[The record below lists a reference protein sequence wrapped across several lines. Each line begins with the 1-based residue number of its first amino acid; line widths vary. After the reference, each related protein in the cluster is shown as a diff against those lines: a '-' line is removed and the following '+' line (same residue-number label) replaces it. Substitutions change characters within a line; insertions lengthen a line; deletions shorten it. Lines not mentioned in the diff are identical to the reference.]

1 LRAITRIANFDG
13 IQRRNFNTVENTSE
27 GLACSC
33 GSPLSSSRFLKN
45 TDYSCSKG
53 LGGTKNL
60 RDRVREN
67 VIENSERTRTR
78 ATNTNSI
85 QRPVDLPRIH
95 GYTLALLI
103 TAMIFI
109 FSLLFVFGLPLY
121 TVLSGQAPLG
131 RDYRTA
137 DRSSAGIAPP
147 AETTPEAVVQV
158 YGARALNWRGIF
170 GVHTWIAT
178 KPPDATQYTVHHVI
192 GWRAY
197 RNLPVVV
204 SAPGIPDGR
213 WFGNEP
219 ELILDIRGDLA
230 AGAIPK
236 ILEAAATYPY
246 ADEYQLWPGPN
257 SNTFMAYVGRQVPEL
272 KMDLP
277 ATAIGK
283 DYPINGSMIDRS
295 PSGTGYQL
303 SLLGVFGITLARE
316 EGIELNLLG
325 LSFGVDILKPAL
337 KLPFIGRLGV
347 SEF

>member
-1 LRAITRIANFDG
+1 MTRI
-13 IQRRNFNTVENTSE
+13 
-27 GLACSC
+27 L
-33 GSPLSSSRFLKN
+33 
-45 TDYSCSKG
+45 
-53 LGGTKNL
+53 
-60 RDRVREN
+60 
-67 VIENSERTRTR
+67 
-78 ATNTNSI
+78 
-85 QRPVDLPRIH
+85 
-95 GYTLALLI
+95 
-103 TAMIFI
+103 I
-109 FSLLFVFGLPLY
+109 FSLLFLIGLPLY
-121 TVLSGQAPLG
+121 TVLSGQVPLG

-147 AETTPEAVVQV
+147 AEATPEAVVQV

-178 KPPDATQYTVHHVI
+178 KPANASQYTIHHVI

-219 ELILDIRGDLA
+219 ELIAGLRGEVA
-230 AGAIPK
+230 AQAIPK
-236 ILEAAATYPY
+236 IIAAVATYPY
-246 ADEYQLWPGPN
+246 PNEYQLRPGPN

-272 KMDLP
+272 KLDLP

-283 DYPINGSMIDRS
+283 DYPINGSIVDRS

-303 SLLGVFGITLARE
+303 SLLGVLGVTMARE

-325 LSFGVDILKPAL
+325 LNFGVDFLNPAL
-337 KLPFIGRLGV
+337 RLPFIGRLGMGDH
-347 SEF
+347 

>member
-1 LRAITRIANFDG
+1 
-13 IQRRNFNTVENTSE
+13 
-27 GLACSC
+27 
-33 GSPLSSSRFLKN
+33 
-45 TDYSCSKG
+45 
-53 LGGTKNL
+53 
-60 RDRVREN
+60 
-67 VIENSERTRTR
+67 
-78 ATNTNSI
+78 
-85 QRPVDLPRIH
+85 
-95 GYTLALLI
+95 
-103 TAMIFI
+103 MIVI
-109 FSLLFVFGLPLY
+109 FSLLFVLGLPLY
-121 TVLSGQAPLG
+121 TVLSGQVPLG

-147 AETTPEAVVQV
+147 AQTTPEAVVQV

-178 KPPDATQYTVHHVI
+178 KPADATQYTIHHVI

-219 ELILDIRGDLA
+219 ELLLDIRGDVA

-236 ILEAAATYPY
+236 IIEAAATYPY

-283 DYPINGSMIDRS
+283 DYPINGSVIDRT

-303 SLLGVFGITLARE
+303 SFGITLARE

-325 LSFGVDILKPAL
+325 LSFGIDILKPAL
-337 KLPFIGRLGV
+337 KLPFVGRLGV
-347 SEF
+347 RAF